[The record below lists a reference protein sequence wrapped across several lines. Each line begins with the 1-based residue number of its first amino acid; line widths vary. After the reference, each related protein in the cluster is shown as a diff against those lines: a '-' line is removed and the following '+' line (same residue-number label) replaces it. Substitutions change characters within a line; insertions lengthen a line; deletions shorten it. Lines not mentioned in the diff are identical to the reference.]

1 MLGVYKMKKY
11 LALLLS
17 LFFVGC
23 SYSSFS
29 YNNIKQPARS
39 KKTTC
44 FNGIKTVEICEY
56 GKGCTIEQTE
66 SSCVPFFSAT
76 EELRYDVP
84 FEKDLDLNLVS
95 GDKKLKSVK
104 LKGNSLAKIDL
115 VLSGKSFEDIEQAK
129 KDMINKNILGNLT
142 SDDKFTIDVD
152 TCDNSN
158 NKIQKACVQL
168 VEIEST
174 PFNG

>member
-1 MLGVYKMKKY
+1 MKKY
-11 LALLLS
+11 IALLIS
-17 LFFVGC
+17 FFFVGC

-29 YNNIKQPARS
+29 YNSIKTPARS

-44 FNGIKTVEICEY
+44 FNGLKTIEICEY
-56 GKGCTIEQTE
+56 GRGCTIEQTE

-84 FEKDLDLNLVS
+84 FNKDLNLELVS
-95 GDKKLKSVK
+95 GDKKIKAMKLKS
-104 LKGNSLAKIDL
+104 NSLAQIDL
-115 VLSGKSFEDIEQAK
+115 VLSGQSLEDIEQAK

-142 SDDKFTIDVD
+142 SDDMFTIDLD
-152 TCDNSN
+152 TCEDLDSKN
-158 NKIQKACVQL
+158 QKACVQL